1 MRPFRGNPCRHEGGT
16 PFALHFARKRK
27 YPMECLFSGTRRDF
41 LKKSLAGGLT
51 ILGAENLQS
60 LSLSAMD
67 LNVKAM
73 KGKVALTAGDDH
85 VNLIFRA
92 LNHYRREIQRAIGNR
107 NILIKPNNVAVDVPL
122 CATPVEC
129 LEGILEF
136 LKSIG
141 KNQAVITE
149 SPGSGKAEEGF
160 ENYRYYRLAR
170 RYSVK
175 FINLDEQPHEM
186 MYFVSDKDFH
196 PHPAR
201 ISRMLRDPNFFI
213 ISATRLKTH
222 DRVVATL
229 SLKNLVFAAPLK
241 DPDFT
246 WGNNK
251 DLRSD
256 KPICHGGG
264 SKGINFN
271 IFTMAQWLRPN
282 LAVLDGYQ
290 GMEGNGPFAGTPV
303 EHRVAVAGLDWL
315 AVDRVGVELMG
326 IDFSNVGY
334 LNYCAQA
341 NMGEADLNKIQIA
354 GEPLARHILPY
365 RMNDNFQE
373 QLVWK

>member
-1 MRPFRGNPCRHEGGT
+1 M
-16 PFALHFARKRK
+16 A
-27 YPMECLFSGTRRDF
+27 
-41 LKKSLAGGLT
+41 
-51 ILGAENLQS
+51 QS
-60 LSLSAMD
+60 AH
-67 LNVKAM
+67 AW
-73 KGKVALTAGDDH
+73 KGRVALTAGDDH
-85 VNLIFRA
+85 ANLIFRA
-92 LNHYRREIQRAIGNR
+92 LDYSRREIQQAIGNR
-107 NILIKPNNVAVDVPL
+107 AILIKPNNVGVDIPL

-141 KNQAVITE
+141 KNEAVVAE
-149 SPGSGKAEEGF
+149 SPGTGNAREAF
-160 ENYRYYRLAR
+160 DNYGYYSLTR

-175 FINLDEQPHEM
+175 FINLDEQPYEI
-186 MYFVSDKDFH
+186 MYFVSDEDFH

-201 ISRMLRDPNFFI
+201 ISRMLRDPGFFI
-213 ISATRLKTH
+213 ISATRMKTH

-246 WGNNK
+246 FGNK
-251 DLRSD
+251 KSLGSD

-264 SKGINFN
+264 PKGTNYN

-282 LAVLDGYQ
+282 LAVLDGYK

-303 EHRVAVAGLDWL
+303 EHRVALAGLDWL

-341 NMGEADLNKIQIA
+341 NMGEANLKKIQII
-354 GEPLARHILPY
+354 GEPMARHIRSY
-365 RMNDNFQE
+365 KMNDNFPG
-373 QLVWK
+373 QLVWKKAV